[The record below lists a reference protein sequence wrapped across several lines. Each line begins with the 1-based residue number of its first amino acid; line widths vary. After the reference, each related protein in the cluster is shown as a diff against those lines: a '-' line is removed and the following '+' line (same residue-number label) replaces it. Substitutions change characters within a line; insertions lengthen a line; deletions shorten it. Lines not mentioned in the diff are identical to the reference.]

1 MANSCFKRC
10 HHMQDH
16 LGIDLMTD
24 ELKRILRSEIE
35 GSTGPV
41 VNGDHHVNT
50 MLIVQSFFD
59 VVTEASALVVLEI
72 LFHDSLST
80 NDMDENY
87 IGSLS
92 ESFAIPLSC
101 HLLNLI
107 LNAAFQSHQAAP
119 KVEISQLGDG
129 WVQTMLRFSEAKNN
143 MFVDYGFFFTLVSKN
158 TENTSAASLL
168 RGYAKIEPLPMAD
181 LNEFIITTIPKG
193 LNASSRLFSM
203 FLEMSPGTSLKRW
216 KVSPTSLK
224 CPSMAPSE
232 SGSMFCAWFARQ
244 TPSRIWAAAE
254 MSASEPTMSAAAPSL
269 KSAYHT
275 KGPRKVTAVISEKTK
290 RHVRHGCSQRGPWRD
305 GGQCHRRSNLAGTS

>member
-1 MANSCFKRC
+1 MYSICLDIF
-10 HHMQDH
+10 H
-16 LGIDLMTD
+16 LC
-24 ELKRILRSEIE
+24 R
-35 GSTGPV
+35 
-41 VNGDHHVNT
+41 
-50 MLIVQSFFD
+50 
-59 VVTEASALVVLEI
+59 
-72 LFHDSLST
+72 
-80 NDMDENY
+80 
-87 IGSLS
+87 
-92 ESFAIPLSC
+92 
-101 HLLNLI
+101 
-107 LNAAFQSHQAAP
+107 
-119 KVEISQLGDG
+119 
-129 WVQTMLRFSEAKNN
+129 
-143 MFVDYGFFFTLVSKN
+143 LVSKN

-275 KGPRKVTAVISEKTK
+275 SE
-290 RHVRHGCSQRGPWRD
+290 S
-305 GGQCHRRSNLAGTS
+305 S